1 MNSKDTFPVVPP
13 FLVFLWAAIFPYTF
27 FLSFNLAEVAREF
40 EALIALGVGA
50 LFTVATIYFA
60 RLTAA
65 TEDPLTALARKA
77 RALGAGQVDERTLEV
92 VHHARIRITHMVNV
106 SEDRTA
112 TFREAIAVFHDVMGD
127 LLDDILTSPEIRRRA
142 DNLLRRTLPRLAEA
156 VDTYVDYAERGTDLV
171 DPTEMR
177 DRLIGTLENAAKQAE
192 RVRIDAVEGAESNVE
207 VALDVLESSFAY
219 ERR

>member
-1 MNSKDTFPVVPP
+1 MAADLSATTDA
-13 FLVFLWAAIFPYTF
+13 AAIAKPSRY
-27 FLSFNLAEVAREF
+27 LQHSSKH
-40 EALIALGVGA
+40 
-50 LFTVATIYFA
+50 FA
-60 RLTAA
+60 GYLVQLDTYIRRLDDA
-65 TEDPLTALARKA
+65 
-77 RALGAGQVDERTLEV
+77 
-92 VHHARIRITHMVNV
+92 
-106 SEDRTA
+106 
-112 TFREAIAVFHDVMGD
+112 GD